1 MKNPLL
7 DVEGPIPIASVSSY
21 ADEEGKTGSLLSK
34 GRIAVVG
41 CSKIFSNKRLKS
53 NIGNQFLAQN
63 IIYWMKNSY
72 GMLEIPPKPLDTY
85 AVSMTGEN
93 FDKLLYSLS
102 IVPGLIALM
111 GIFVGWLRKE
121 L

>member
-1 MKNPLL
+1 M
-7 DVEGPIPIASVSSY
+7 
-21 ADEEGKTGSLLSK
+21 SK
-34 GRIAVVG
+34 GRIAVIG

-85 AVSMTGEN
+85 TVSMTSES
-93 FDKLLYSLS
+93 FDELLYSLS